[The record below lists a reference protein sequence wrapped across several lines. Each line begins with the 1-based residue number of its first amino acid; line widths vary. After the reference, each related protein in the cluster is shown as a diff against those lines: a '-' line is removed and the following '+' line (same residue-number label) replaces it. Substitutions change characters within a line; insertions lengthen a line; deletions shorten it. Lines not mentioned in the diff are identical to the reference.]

1 MWDVKV
7 EESFVCPLHLEIYI
21 SQAVCQA
28 EKSRGRGAIF
38 SLFVAAVDQ
47 QLLLKL
53 SELQLTV
60 CF

>member
-1 MWDVKV
+1 MWDTKV
-7 EESFVCPLHLEIYI
+7 EESFSCPLRLEIYI

-28 EKSRGRGAIF
+28 EKSKEIGAIF

-53 SELQLTV
+53 SELQFFV
-60 CF
+60 CL